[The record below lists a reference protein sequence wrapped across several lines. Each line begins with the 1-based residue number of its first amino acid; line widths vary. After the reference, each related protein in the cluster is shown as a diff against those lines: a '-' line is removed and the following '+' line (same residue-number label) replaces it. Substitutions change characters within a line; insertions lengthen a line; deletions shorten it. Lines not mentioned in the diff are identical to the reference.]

1 MKVIKRLCN
10 KISYKLKLMKKAI
23 LLCCI
28 VALNYT
34 SFGQRID
41 IGIKGGLNYS
51 KLEIPDISTS
61 SKSGYHLGAYSLF
74 KFGKLGLQPE
84 FIFSQQGS
92 KVDLGHWDT
101 KYINIPV
108 ILKLYLAAGFNLQAG
123 PQFGFLNKAELDGNS
138 IKDNL
143 KKSDVSLGLGLGWDA
158 PIGLKFDARYN
169 MGLTDNSDDPAY
181 AAIKSQVFQLSL
193 GFRIFHLGKK

>member
-1 MKVIKRLCN
+1 
-10 KISYKLKLMKKAI
+10 MKKTI
-23 LLCCI
+23 LLFSIVVINCI
-28 VALNYT
+28 

-41 IGIKGGLNYS
+41 IGIKGGVNFS
-51 KLEIPDISTS
+51 RLEIPEISTS
-61 SKSGYHLGAYSLF
+61 QKTGYHLGVYSLF
-74 KFGKLGLQPE
+74 KFGKFGLQPE
-84 FIFSQQGS
+84 FVFSQQGS
-92 KVDLGHWDT
+92 KVDLGNWDA

-138 IKDNL
+138 IEDNL

-158 PIGLKFDARYN
+158 PIGLKFEARYN

-181 AAIKSQVFQLSL
+181 ATIKSQVFQLSL